1 MKQYWKS
8 IEDLIPEEETG
19 QEQKSSMVLSDGND
33 SSKNSRRDFLKY
45 FGFSIASAAV
55 FASCERPVK
64 KAIPLLIQPEEIKPG
79 TSNYY
84 ASAFYDGNEMVPIL
98 VKVRDG
104 RPIKIE
110 GNDLCE
116 LTGGSASARIQA
128 SLLNLYDES
137 RPAQPMMD
145 GKAISWEQVDTDMK
159 KVLEEWDASKEFV
172 ILTPSIISPST
183 QNIIGEFK
191 AKYPFVV
198 HETFDAFSY
207 SALREAFEL
216 NYGKAIIPSYRF
228 DAAKLVVGFN
238 ADFLGSWLQPTAFA
252 RQYSKAR
259 KLTGG
264 QREMMRHVQFESTM
278 SLTGSNA
285 DERVPMAAADEAHY
299 VAALYSAIAGKAG
312 VTTPSVK
319 ATEAIQK
326 IADELWSQKSKTLV
340 VSGTNDVDIQS
351 MICGINHLLG
361 AEGTTIRLDSPI
373 SLFQGDDKAFDALL
387 GRMEAS
393 KVGVAMFWD
402 TNPLYH
408 APLEGRT
415 KAALD
420 KVDLKLAVNSQQTET
435 AQLCQYSL
443 PTPHFLE
450 SWDDAELVTGM
461 YSLTQPSIRPIFK
474 TRQAQEN
481 LMAWAGIDGKFYD
494 YLKLYWKENIYN
506 TTLSKGK
513 QFETFWKTSLRDGV
527 VLDEN
532 KKESALSYRASD
544 LSSTTGKYK
553 TARSG
558 NDLELIMYQNVP
570 IGDGTLA
577 NNPWLQE
584 LPDPVSRVC
593 WDNYVAVSPAFAALR
608 GWTQGDVIAV
618 NGIDLPV
625 LIQPGQARNTLAV
638 AVGYGRKNAGRVA
651 TDLGK
656 DIYPLVSLKNGHR
669 QYALEKV
676 EAVATGSTYELAA
689 TQSHHSM
696 EGRELVRETTIAEYL
711 KNPASGNE
719 THAKVEKLH
728 TSLYSEHEYK
738 GHHWGMSIDLNS
750 CIGCNACVVACSAE
764 NNVPVVGRNEVRRS
778 HEMHW
783 IRLDRYYAG
792 DTDNPE
798 VVRQPVMCQHCDNAP
813 CENVC
818 PVAATNHST
827 EGINQMAYNRCI
839 GTRYCNNN
847 CPYKVRR
854 FNWYDYTGADTIPNN
869 RVDPAG
875 MTLDLKRMVLNPDVT
890 VRAKGVIEKC
900 SMCIQRIQD
909 KKLTAKRD
917 GRVLE
922 DGEIK
927 TACQQTC
934 PAEAITFGDMND
946 PKSKISVLLKD
957 ARQYG
962 LLEELH
968 TLPSVVYLSKVR
980 NKDKNKTLS

>member
-8 IEDLIPEEETG
+8 IEELIPGNEVDQNKKTSFLLNDEKG
-19 QEQKSSMVLSDGND
+19 SST
-33 SSKNSRRDFLKY
+33 NSRRDFLKH

-55 FASCERPVK
+55 LAGCERPVK

-79 TSNYY
+79 TANYY
-84 ASAFYDGNEMVPIL
+84 ASCFYDGAEVVPIL

-110 GNDLCE
+110 GNDMCK
-116 LTGGSASARIQA
+116 LTGGSASARVQA

-137 RPAQPMMD
+137 RPAYPVHN
-145 GKAISWEQVDTDMK
+145 GEKITWEQVDSDMK
-159 KVLEEWDASKEFV
+159 KILEEWNTEKEFV
-172 ILTPSIISPST
+172 LLTPTIISPST
-183 QNIIGEFK
+183 KKLLNDFK
-191 AKYPFVV
+191 SKYPFVV
-198 HETFDAFSY
+198 HEIFDAYSY
-207 SALREAFEL
+207 SALREAYAL
-216 NYGKAIIPSYRF
+216 NYGEAIIPSYRF

-238 ADFLGSWLQPTAFA
+238 ADFLGTWLQPVAFGK
-252 RQYSKAR
+252 QYASAR
-259 KLTGG
+259 KLTDG

-278 SLTGSNA
+278 TLTGSNA
-285 DERVPMAAADEAHY
+285 DERFPIPASDEAY
-299 VAALYSAIAGKAG
+299 YIAALFSILAKKAG
-312 VTTPSVK
+312 IDAPLIKGPAHINS
-319 ATEAIQK
+319 
-326 IADELWSQKSKTLV
+326 IAEELWKVKGEALV
-340 VSGTNDVDIQS
+340 VSGSNRTDVQS
-351 MICGINHLLG
+351 MICRINHMLQS
-361 AEGTTIRLDSPI
+361 EGNTIRLDYPI
-373 SLFQGDDKAFDALL
+373 ELFQGSDKRFEALL
-387 GRMEAS
+387 SRIEAD
-393 KVGVAMFWD
+393 KVGALMLWD
-402 TNPLYH
+402 VNPLYH
-408 APLEGRT
+408 APLEEQT
-415 KAALD
+415 KSSFE
-420 KVDLKLAVNSQQTET
+420 KVNLKIAVHSQKTESVDGFD
-435 AQLCQYSL
+435 YIL
-443 PTPHFLE
+443 PAPHFLE
-450 SWDDAELVTGM
+450 CWEDAELVPGLYT
-461 YSLTQPSIRPIFK
+461 LTQPAIRPLFN
-474 TRQAQEN
+474 TRQAQDS
-481 LMAWAGIDGKFYD
+481 LMRWANFDGKFYD
-494 YLKLYWKENIYN
+494 FIKLNWKENIYSMS
-506 TTLSKGK
+506 LSKGK
-513 QFETFWKTSLRDGV
+513 QFETFWKTSLRDGLV
-527 VLDEN
+527 FDEA
-532 KKESALSYRASD
+532 K
-544 LSSTTGKYK
+544 TTTTYTFIENDNSFISKY
-553 TARSG
+553 ANQSSG
-558 NDLELIMYQNVP
+558 NDLELVLYQNVP

-593 WDNYVAVSPAFAALR
+593 WDNYVAVSPAYAALR
-608 GWTQGDVIAV
+608 GWSQGDVVAV
-618 NGIDLPV
+618 NGIELPV

-638 AVGYGRKNAGRVA
+638 ALGYGRWNAGKVA
-651 TDLGK
+651 TNVGK
-656 DIYPLVSLKNGHR
+656 DVYPFVKMQDGNRSYFLS
-669 QYALEKV
+669 KV
-676 EAVATGSTYELAA
+676 EAVATGATYELAA

-696 EGRELVRETTIAEYL
+696 EGRALVRETTIAEYL

-719 THAKVEKLH
+719 LHEKVEKLH
-728 TSLYSEHEYK
+728 TSLYHEHEYK
-738 GHHWGMSIDLNS
+738 GHHWGMVIDLNS

-783 IRLDRYYAG
+783 IRLDRYYSG
-792 DTDNPE
+792 DSENPE

-818 PVAATNHST
+818 PVAATNHSS

-900 SMCIQRIQD
+900 SMCIQRIQER
-909 KKLTAKRD
+909 KLTAKRD
-917 GRVLE
+917 GRMLE

-934 PAEAITFGDMND
+934 PADAITFGDMND
-946 PKSKISVLLKD
+946 PNSKVSKLLKD

-980 NKDKNKTLS
+980 NKDKTLS